1 MTMPNKKNDIDT
13 YFSTIKGKLS
23 MIMLLLCLLL
33 SFGLLACS
41 EPEPT
46 IEPPAKPVLDISA
59 SVQKLQEQFGLQED
73 QPAIIVSIATQ
84 KLLFVKNGGVL
95 TSYPISSSVYG
106 IGNRAGSNQ
115 TPLGAHKISHKI
127 GDGAAVGAVF
137 RSRAVTGEMAT
148 IYTDDTDVEDDLV
161 TTRILWLQGL
171 ESGINQGR
179 GIDSHA
185 RYIYIHGTPEEGL
198 IGQPASHGCIR
209 MYNQDVVELFDA
221 VQVGTLVEIQE

>member
-1 MTMPNKKNDIDT
+1 
-13 YFSTIKGKLS
+13 
-23 MIMLLLCLLL
+23 MIMLMLCLLL

-41 EPEPT
+41 ESET
-46 IEPPAKPVLDISA
+46 KIEPPAEPVIDIST

-73 QPAIIVSIATQ
+73 QPAIIVSISAQ
-84 KLLFVKNGGVL
+84 KLLLVKNGDIL
-95 TSYPISSSVYG
+95 ARYPISSSEYG
-106 IGNRAGSNQ
+106 VGNKVGSNQ

-137 RSRAVTGEMAT
+137 RSRAATGEMAT

-171 ESGINQGR
+171 EPGINQGK

-185 RYIYIHGTPEEGL
+185 RFIYIHGTPEEGL

-209 MYNQDVVELFDA
+209 MYNQDVIELFNV